1 MGVISRVQCPWCAN
15 FIHDALWF
23 DASHAAVCVRLHH
36 EMMQDISWFDAN
48 CSVSQRDYSP

>member
-1 MGVISRVQCPWCAN
+1 MDVISRVQSPWCAN

-36 EMMQDISWFDAN
+36 EVMQDTSWFDAN
-48 CSVSQRDYSP
+48 CSVSKRDYFP